1 MTGQIRPGKQWLT
14 FRVSQTRTL
23 TSTSIYLFLRDLIY
37 RTYLIYCIFFWKKGY
52 ARSTDVI
59 KSCTSQAR
67 DTRKALPEGQEA
79 HHDGTITSE
88 NQNERSGIDLIKSSC
103 LETALFYHPW
113 PHPEHGCAPP
123 HCKRITYEKR
133 SPSSGR
139 LPHLLPPLYA
149 PVRRAIMNDATSAS
163 RAYSA
168 SNPRPA
174 TCDTCGRRLRGHR
187 DYSLDPNKK
196 R

>member
-1 MTGQIRPGKQWLT
+1 MPTLRLRWRGGESLGLDVLWQGKLDRT
-14 FRVSQTRTL
+14 NTARKVVAYVSSLSQTRTL

-88 NQNERSGIDLIKSSC
+88 NQNERSGVDLIKSSC

-123 HCKRITYEKR
+123 HC
-133 SPSSGR
+133 
-139 LPHLLPPLYA
+139 
-149 PVRRAIMNDATSAS
+149 
-163 RAYSA
+163 
-168 SNPRPA
+168 
-174 TCDTCGRRLRGHR
+174 
-187 DYSLDPNKK
+187 
-196 R
+196 